1 MKFGSINMAHLQLS
15 QNARFSLAAI
25 LKMAQK
31 TTFAK
36 EIQPE
41 TYFMFR
47 SIIKAIKKSF
57 GGS

>member
-41 TYFMFR
+41 TSFMFR